1 MLIDFETRSVCDLRR
16 AGAYRYAEDPST
28 RVLMLGW
35 GKDGDAQ
42 VWLPGEEFPPEVREH
57 AHRAA
62 RGEAVFHA
70 HNAVFERLIW
80 NGPLRRLV
88 PDLPTLPPEAF
99 DCTMARAAAAGWPL
113 NLDLLGRVMGL
124 EQQKDRAGAIA
135 LRAVSDGAKRYTAE
149 QFDRSVEYCAQD
161 VRTEAAALA
170 RLRPLSRDER
180 QVWLLDQ
187 RINDRGVRLDV
198 RSIHRIR
205 EVLAEARK
213 RDTARL
219 RTLTGGAVPEVSKL
233 VQMRAWI
240 NERLGAS
247 GLPVP
252 FMPDMRAETVERF
265 LQYDHLPDEVRQV
278 LQIRAD
284 AGGAAVK
291 KLDAMLDCVGADG
304 RARGLLQYHAANTG
318 RWGGRLIQPQNF
330 PRPGEGYKFV
340 KDRVVALFYEQDA
353 ETIDAWYPGGVYA
366 AASDALRPLILAD
379 EGRILRRADLS
390 AIEARLVLW
399 LAGHDDAMDIFR
411 SGRCI
416 YCEQASATYGRPIV
430 RVPGQPDPP
439 ERQNG
444 KVIVLGCFGADTLV
458 LTDYGPRRI
467 VDVTRDM
474 QVWDGTEW
482 VTHGGVIAQGEKETL
497 RWAGVDATPNHR
509 VLARGQWYRWD
520 EVARGGSIQSLAL
533 ETGLES
539 WLSLVSS
546 GASAAGSREYGF
558 SVLAGGQ
565 NTPSPRATS
574 DTAGQRDALPVPP
587 RPRVHTASG
596 GSVTRTSCL
605 RTSPGSDCLTASP
618 ASSNGATILDA
629 SATDIMEAGAFQF
642 GPLGGPTA
650 ASSWR
655 ICSRCR
661 AGMNPGSNSIGSIT
675 TVGMNPATFASFHG
689 PSTSRTGAP
698 FGRYP
703 NGSPNLNEKSP
714 LLSKRMPTYDIA
726 LAGPKARFTIL
737 TDEGPLVVHNCGY
750 QMGPARYIE
759 HAATYGLH
767 ITPEQAQRDVYS
779 YRERWWRVP
788 EMWRAFERCAW
799 RAFLDGGVHEYR
811 GVQFAMHDG
820 ALCVRLHSGRVLRWQ
835 GVHTDQTEDDER
847 PGLYAYRVAQ
857 GRWERVS
864 LYGGIITERVTQA
877 TARDVMVHGLRLAEA
892 EGLPVVLTVHDE
904 AVTEPLTD
912 GPGLDVLVRC
922 LSTTPRFLP
931 GLPLAADGTEGP
943 RYGK

>member
-1 MLIDFETRSVCDLRR
+1 MVIDFETRSDCDLRS

-28 RVLMLGW
+28 RVIMLGW

-57 AHRAA
+57 ARRAA
-62 RGEAVFHA
+62 LGETVFHA

-88 PDLPTLPPEAF
+88 PDLPVLPPEAF

-113 NLDLLGRVMGL
+113 SLDLLGRVMGL

-135 LRAVSDGAKRYTAE
+135 LRNVSNGAKGYTAE
-149 QFDRSVEYCAQD
+149 QFERSIEYCAQD

-170 RLRPLSRDER
+170 RLRPLSKDER

-219 RTLTGGAVPEVSKL
+219 RALTGGAVPEVSKL
-233 VQMRAWI
+233 AQMRAWI

-252 FMPDMRAETVERF
+252 SMPDMRSETVEKF
-265 LQYDHLPDEVRQV
+265 LQYDCLPDDVRQV

-291 KLDAMLDCVGADG
+291 KLDAMLACVNADG

-318 RWGGRLIQPQNF
+318 RWGGRLVQPQNF
-330 PRPGEGYKFV
+330 PRPGEGYKLL
-340 KDRVVALFYEQDA
+340 KDRVVDLFHEQDA

-366 AASDALRPLILAD
+366 AASDALRPLILAA

-399 LAGHDDAMDIFR
+399 LAGHEDAMEIFR

-444 KVIVLGCFGADTLV
+444 KVIVLGC
-458 LTDYGPRRI
+458 
-467 VDVTRDM
+467 
-474 QVWDGTEW
+474 
-482 VTHGGVIAQGEKETL
+482 
-497 RWAGVDATPNHR
+497 
-509 VLARGQWYRWD
+509 
-520 EVARGGSIQSLAL
+520 
-533 ETGLES
+533 
-539 WLSLVSS
+539 
-546 GASAAGSREYGF
+546 
-558 SVLAGGQ
+558 
-565 NTPSPRATS
+565 
-574 DTAGQRDALPVPP
+574 
-587 RPRVHTASG
+587 
-596 GSVTRTSCL
+596 
-605 RTSPGSDCLTASP
+605 
-618 ASSNGATILDA
+618 
-629 SATDIMEAGAFQF
+629 
-642 GPLGGPTA
+642 
-650 ASSWR
+650 
-655 ICSRCR
+655 
-661 AGMNPGSNSIGSIT
+661 
-675 TVGMNPATFASFHG
+675 
-689 PSTSRTGAP
+689 
-698 FGRYP
+698 
-703 NGSPNLNEKSP
+703 
-714 LLSKRMPTYDIA
+714 
-726 LAGPKARFTIL
+726 
-737 TDEGPLVVHNCGY
+737 GY

-759 HAATYGLH
+759 HAASYGLH

-847 PGLYAYRVAQ
+847 PGLYAYRVSQ

-864 LYGGIITERVTQA
+864 LYGGIITERITQA

-892 EGLPVVLTVHDE
+892 EGLPVILTVHDE
-904 AVTEPLTD
+904 VVTEPLAD
-912 GPGLDVLVRC
+912 GPGLDVLIRC

-931 GLPLAADGTEGP
+931 GLPLAADGVEGP